1 MFLQSVNQIIIE
13 VVALG
18 FFWKLESWAID
29 DALILPEMVRFVK
42 SIEFSDVVDEVK
54 NQSFFAQEANPI
66 GNCQALCCEKRKRKN
81 WVI

>member
-18 FFWKLESWAID
+18 FFRKLESWAID

-42 SIEFSDVVDEVK
+42 SVEFSDVVDEV
-54 NQSFFAQEANPI
+54 
-66 GNCQALCCEKRKRKN
+66 
-81 WVI
+81 